1 MEQYT
6 KTIAACDIHSVKHF
20 TLAMQDKGAGNDKWL
35 HEPSDGSIARLT
47 IAQLCHGKPRPGK
60 SAICQVGRST

>member
-35 HEPSDGSIARLT
+35 HEPSYAKSDEAR
-47 IAQLCHGKPRPGK
+47 KPGCKKKGASRR
-60 SAICQVGRST
+60 V

>member
-35 HEPSDGSIARLT
+35 HEPSGGSVALLLVVE
-47 IAQLCHGKPRPGK
+47 ACSAASPGLGRASR
-60 SAICQVGRST
+60 SA